1 MAQWGLLREPDDT
14 HLTPR
19 VDVKVGGE
27 NRLRYECA
35 RILPMYS
42 SNSGNNKS

>member
-19 VDVKVGGE
+19 VYVKVGGE
-27 NRLRYECA
+27 NWLRYECTPHLA
-35 RILPMYS
+35 HVQQQQR
-42 SNSGNNKS
+42 